1 MRLLWIAVV
10 ASCTACAGNLRP
22 ATSSRPNEEALLI
35 LPGFG
40 YRRAGARALE
50 SLAPTIHREGID
62 LYVADYLT
70 RGGLAASR
78 TKLERFIRDNR
89 LERYRR
95 VHVFAFI
102 AGAWTVNP
110 LIEKGKLPNLGRVV
124 YDRSP
129 FQERAPAIAV
139 DQLRMLAWLCYGS
152 TIFDLSRTPYAYR
165 SAPPGVDVAL
175 VVESVPT
182 TFIKRHEKA
191 ARALGHVAFECGAF
205 NQRYDDLRIR
215 RAQPRRAVR
224 TVRRALAGT
233 AFIHSHRPLQRGDQ
247 SHAASQQPARF
258 DQTQVQPM
266 TMQTACDGAERSAC
280 RVAN

>member
-40 YRRAGARALE
+40 YGRAGARALE

-70 RGGLAASR
+70 RGGLAGSR

-110 LIEKGKLPNLGRVV
+110 LIEEGKLPNLGRVI

-139 DQLRMLAWLCYGS
+139 DQLRMLAWLRYGS
-152 TIFDLSRTPYAYR
+152 TIFDLSRTAYAP
-165 SAPPGVDVAL
+165 AAAPGVHVAL

-191 ARALGHVAFECGAF
+191 ARALGPFAFECGAF
-205 NQRYDDLRIR
+205 NQRFDDCGYVELSHDDLYKRFAELWPELLSFIR
-215 RAQPRRAVR
+215 TGHFTAAINR
-224 TVRRALAGT
+224 TPPAGNPLDST
-233 AFIHSHRPLQRGDQ
+233 KHRSNP
-247 SHAASQQPARF
+247 
-258 DQTQVQPM
+258 
-266 TMQTACDGAERSAC
+266 
-280 RVAN
+280 

>member
-1 MRLLWIAVV
+1 MRFLWIAVV

-22 ATSSRPNEEALLI
+22 AASSPPIDEALLI

-40 YRRAGARALE
+40 YGRAGARALE

-70 RGGLAASR
+70 RGGLAGSR
-78 TKLERFIRDNR
+78 TKLERFIRDNQ
-89 LERYRR
+89 LDRYRR

-110 LIEKGKLPNLGRVV
+110 LIEEGKLPNLGQVV

-139 DQLRMLAWLCYGS
+139 DQLRMLAWLRHGS
-152 TIFDLSRTPYAYR
+152 TIFDLSRTSYAPVA
-165 SAPPGVDVAL
+165 APGVAL
-175 VVESVPT
+175 VVEAVPT

-191 ARALGHVAFECGAF
+191 ARALGPFAFECGAF
-205 NQRYDDLRIR
+205 NQHYDDCGYVELSHDELYKRFAELWPELLSFIR
-215 RAQPRRAVR
+215 TGHFSATMDR
-224 TVRRALAGT
+224 TPPAGDPLDS
-233 AFIHSHRPLQRGDQ
+233 IKHRPN
-247 SHAASQQPARF
+247 P
-258 DQTQVQPM
+258 
-266 TMQTACDGAERSAC
+266 
-280 RVAN
+280 